1 MKGNLYIISSVA
13 GGGKSTLISR
23 ILNKHPEILFSVS
36 CTSRPIRP
44 GEKDGV
50 NYHFKSRSEFE
61 ELISKDYFY
70 EWALVHDN
78 YYGTPKDFILSN
90 LKQNRKIILDID
102 VQGAASLRK
111 SFPAECFTVFVSP
124 PNLEILEQ
132 RLRQRATDSEES
144 IQKRLRNARKEMGE
158 APRFDCIIIN
168 DELERAYQELK
179 NTVGTQLR
187 KIQGNV

>member
-102 VQGAASLRK
+102 VQGAEKVKEQLPES
-111 SFPAECFTVFVSP
+111 VSIFILP
-124 PNLEILEQ
+124 PSIEIWQE
-132 RLRQRATDSEES
+132 
-144 IQKRLRNARKEMGE
+144 RLRNRGTETAEVIEKRIRNGFKELKE
-158 APRFDCIIIN
+158 QDKFDFRVIN
-168 DELERAYQELK
+168 DSLENAGETLE
-179 NTVGTQLR
+179 
-187 KIQGNV
+187 KILLGNS